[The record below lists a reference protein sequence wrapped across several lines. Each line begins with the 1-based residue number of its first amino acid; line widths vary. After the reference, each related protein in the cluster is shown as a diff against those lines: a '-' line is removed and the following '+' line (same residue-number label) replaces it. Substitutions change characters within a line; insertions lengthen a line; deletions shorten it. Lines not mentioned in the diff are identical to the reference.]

1 MTNGDVLK
9 TSKLGKDDAEP
20 EMEGVEAEGEHLESP
35 TVVCVTPP
43 ETTSIAD
50 KRNF

>member
-9 TSKLGKDDAEP
+9 TSKLGKDVEP
-20 EMEGVEAEGEHLESP
+20 EMEEGEGEGEHLESP
-35 TVVCVTPP
+35 MMVCVTPP

-50 KRNF
+50 KRNL